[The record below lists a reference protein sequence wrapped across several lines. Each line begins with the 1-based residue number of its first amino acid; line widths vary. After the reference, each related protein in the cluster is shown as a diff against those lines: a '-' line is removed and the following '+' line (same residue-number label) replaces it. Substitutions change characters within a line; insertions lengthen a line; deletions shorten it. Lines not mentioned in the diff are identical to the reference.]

1 MNDKK
6 IELLA
11 PTGSFDSM
19 KAAIHAGTDAV
30 YIGGSMFGA
39 RAYADNLEEDTMLQ
53 AIDYAHLHNRSL
65 YLTVNTLLKN
75 TELNSKL
82 YDYLKAYY
90 EHGLDAV
97 IVQDMGVLKFIK
109 ANFPELPIHA
119 STQMTICG
127 VEGAKMLKDLGVS
140 RVVTARELSLSE
152 IKAIHD
158 NVDIEIE
165 SFVHGALCYCYSGQC
180 LLSSFI
186 GGRSG
191 NRGRCAQPCR
201 LPYKVMKN
209 NKQINSSNE
218 TYVLSPK
225 DMCTIDII
233 PDIIEAGIYSLKI
246 EGRMKKPEYAAG
258 VVRIYRKYIDNYL
271 ENGRKG
277 YKVLDSDR
285 KELEDIFN
293 RCGFNQG
300 YYKENNGRGMITLT
314 EPVKRARNE
323 ELHKELG
330 SYIEKEPKEKISG
343 ELTLKQNMPAK
354 LVITLGEVTVETTGN
369 LVEAA
374 MKQPMDR
381 ERIQKQMNKTGNTPY
396 AFEKIVINMDEHIF
410 IPIQHI
416 NELRRNALEQLESEI
431 LRAYKRKGY
440 TIKLGK
446 EPRIKS
452 IKKLGEN
459 PHDFVPII
467 NAYIEQESYIYEL
480 VKLKEIAAIY
490 LDINMIEK
498 PIKTYIDLCHQ
509 ANKKCILVMPPIFRN
524 TKATKF
530 SPYKHLL
537 EEDMDGIVVKN
548 YEEFEYLKQLGYN
561 KEIIVDSNVY
571 TFNDEAHDF
580 WINKHVAYDTAP
592 VELNYRELADRG
604 IAESELIVY
613 GYLPMMISAQCI
625 HKTIEGCNK
634 KSSELYLKD
643 RMNKQFYV
651 KNNCKFCYNTVYNC
665 QPLVLLDNA
674 KEINSL
680 APRSLRLHFTI
691 EDPKEVSSIA
701 QKYIDC
707 FIYDKPIKN
716 TFDDFTRGH
725 FKRGIE

>member
-11 PTGSFDSM
+11 PAGSFDSM
-19 KAAIHAGTDAV
+19 KAAIHAGADAV

-39 RAYADNLEEDTMLQ
+39 RAYANNLDEDTMLQ
-53 AIDYAHLHNRSL
+53 AIDYAHLHNKSL

-75 TELNSKL
+75 SELNSTL
-82 YDYLKAYY
+82 YDYLKTYY

-97 IVQDMGVLKFIK
+97 IVQDIGVLNFVR

-127 VEGAKMLKDLGVS
+127 AEGAKMLKDLGAS
-140 RVVTARELSLSE
+140 RIVTARELSLNE
-152 IKAIHD
+152 IKTIHD

-209 NKQINSSNE
+209 NKQINGTNE

-233 PDIIEAGIYSLKI
+233 PDIVEAGVYSFKI

-258 VVRIYRKYIDNYL
+258 VVRIYRKYIDMYL
-271 ENGRKG
+271 ANGKKG

-285 KELEDIFN
+285 KELEEIFN

-300 YYKENNGRGMITLT
+300 YYKEYNGRNMITLT
-314 EPVKRARNE
+314 EPVKRVRNE
-323 ELHKELG
+323 ELHKELTA
-330 SYIEKEPKEKISG
+330 YIENEPKEKIKG
-343 ELTLKQNMPAK
+343 ELTLKKDSAAK
-354 LVITLGEVTVETTGN
+354 LEIKFGDISVVTTGN
-369 LVEAA
+369 LVETA
-374 MKQPMDR
+374 MKQPMDLD
-381 ERIQKQMNKTGNTPY
+381 RIKKQINKTGNTPY
-396 AFEKIVINMDEHIF
+396 VFESLVINMDDNIF
-410 IPIQHI
+410 IPIQSI
-416 NELRRNALEQLESEI
+416 NELRRNALEELQVRLLSG
-431 LRAYKRKGY
+431 YKRDEVEKNP
-440 TIKLGK
+440 IKDG
-446 EPRIKS
+446 S
-452 IKKLGEN
+452 IKKANEKPCN
-459 PHDFVPII
+459 PITTI
-467 NAYIEQESYIYEL
+467 NAYIEQESYLYEL
-480 VKLKEIAAIY
+480 LKLEKISAIY
-490 LDINMIEK
+490 LDVNMIEK
-498 PIKTYIDLCHQ
+498 PIKTYIDLCHK
-509 ANKKCILVMPPIFRN
+509 ANKKCLLVMPHIFRN
-524 TKATKF
+524 TKATNF
-530 SPYKHLL
+530 QSYKHML
-537 EEDMDGIVVKN
+537 EENLDGVVVKN
-548 YEEFEYLKQLGYN
+548 YEEFEYLKKLGYDN
-561 KEIIVDSNVY
+561 EIIIDSNVY

-580 WINKHVAYDTAP
+580 WATKDISYDTAP

-604 IAESELIVY
+604 VHESELIVY
-613 GYLPMMISAQCI
+613 GYLPMMVSAQCV

-634 KSSELYLKD
+634 KSTELYLKD
-643 RMNKQFYV
+643 RMNKQFFV
-651 KNNCKFCYNTVYNC
+651 RNNCKFCYNTIYNC

-674 KEINSL
+674 KEINAL
-680 APRSLRLHFTI
+680 APRSLRLNFTI
-691 EDPKEVSSIA
+691 EDPREIASIA

-707 FIYDKPIKN
+707 FINNQPIKN